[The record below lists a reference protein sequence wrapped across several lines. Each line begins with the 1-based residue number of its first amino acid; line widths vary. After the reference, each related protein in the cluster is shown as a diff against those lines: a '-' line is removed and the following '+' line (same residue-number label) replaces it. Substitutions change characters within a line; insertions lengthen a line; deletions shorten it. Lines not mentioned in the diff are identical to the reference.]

1 MACHTIPDTTIVCV
15 VAFRRPLAILKTGKS
30 DGGIAMKKSRLI
42 LAAALCLALAGC
54 GSESAESSSY
64 DIAEAGT
71 WTDGVYTQTA
81 EGKNGDFEV
90 TVTIEEGSI
99 ASVEIGD
106 NDETEDKGGVA
117 IEELPDEIVEAQSY
131 DVDTVSG
138 ATVTSEAIEDAVAR
152 CLEEASE

>member
-1 MACHTIPDTTIVCV
+1 
-15 VAFRRPLAILKTGKS
+15 
-30 DGGIAMKKSRLI
+30 MKKSRLA
-42 LAAALCLALAGC
+42 LAAVFCLALAGC
-54 GSESAESSSY
+54 GSEGTESATY

-81 EGKNGDFEV
+81 EGRNGDFEV
-90 TVTIEEGSI
+90 IVTIEGGDI

-131 DVDTVSG
+131 DVDAVSG

-152 CLEEASE
+152 CLEEASK

>member
-1 MACHTIPDTTIVCV
+1 
-15 VAFRRPLAILKTGKS
+15 
-30 DGGIAMKKSRLI
+30 MKKSRLV

-54 GSESAESSSY
+54 GSGSTESASY

-71 WTDGVYTQTA
+71 WTDGIYTQTA
-81 EGKNGDFEV
+81 EGKNGNFDV
-90 TVTIEEGSI
+90 TVTIEDGSI

-106 NDETEDKGGVA
+106 NEETADKGGVA

-131 DVDTVSG
+131 DVDAVSG

>member
-1 MACHTIPDTTIVCV
+1 
-15 VAFRRPLAILKTGKS
+15 
-30 DGGIAMKKSRLI
+30 MKKSRLI
-42 LAAALCLALAGC
+42 LAAALCLAIAGC
-54 GSESAESSSY
+54 GSESTESSSY

-81 EGKNGDFEV
+81 EGKNGDFDV
-90 TVTIEEGSI
+90 TVTIEDGSI
-99 ASVEIGD
+99 ASVKIGD

-131 DVDTVSG
+131 DVDAVSG

>member
-1 MACHTIPDTTIVCV
+1 
-15 VAFRRPLAILKTGKS
+15 
-30 DGGIAMKKSRLI
+30 MKKSRLA
-42 LAAALCLALAGC
+42 LAAVFCLALAGC
-54 GSESAESSSY
+54 GSEGTESTTY

-90 TVTIEEGSI
+90 IVTIEGGNI
-99 ASVEIGD
+99 ASVEVGD

-131 DVDTVSG
+131 DVDAVSG

-152 CLEEASE
+152 CLEEASK

>member
-1 MACHTIPDTTIVCV
+1 
-15 VAFRRPLAILKTGKS
+15 
-30 DGGIAMKKSRLI
+30 MKKSRLI